1 MNSEN
6 TQAPADNTRN
16 AALNDL
22 IAQVQNEKIRGY
34 IVTRLMPQMEWYS
47 REGRKC
53 KKRYFRWTMAAISS
67 SVLIPVVSVFADGSV
82 WVKALIV
89 ALGSV
94 VTACNAYIA
103 MNNFKELWLTYRGI
117 REKLLRILYCYFN
130 HAGAFSQSG
139 TQEARDVLLINL
151 CEEEMAG
158 ENSQWASYMQ
168 TEAGAQGSSGQKG

>member
-1 MNSEN
+1 MSSKNMQVP
-6 TQAPADNTRN
+6 TDNTRN

-22 IAQVQNEKIRGY
+22 TAQVQNEKTRSY
-34 IVTRLMPQMEWYS
+34 ITTRLMPQMEWYS
-47 REGRKC
+47 HEGRKC

-67 SVLIPVVSVFADGSV
+67 GALIPVISVFADGSA

-94 VTACNAYIA
+94 VTVCNAYIA
-103 MNNFKELWLTYRGI
+103 MNNFKELWLTYRSI

-151 CEEEMAG
+151 CEEEMVG
-158 ENSQWASYMQ
+158 ENSKWVSCMQ
-168 TEAGAQGSSGQKG
+168 MEAGAQDSSGKK